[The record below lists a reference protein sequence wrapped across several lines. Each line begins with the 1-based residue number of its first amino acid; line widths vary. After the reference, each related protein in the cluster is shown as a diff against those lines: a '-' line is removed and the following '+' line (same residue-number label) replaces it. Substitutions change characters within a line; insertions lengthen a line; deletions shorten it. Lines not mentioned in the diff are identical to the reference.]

1 MLAMFRSL
9 SEDKCIITEKDKK
22 ATKAQHTCVHWW
34 AQVLKSTTA
43 SLWTHFHSDWSPVT
57 TIEQSYIKTKCLYSF
72 ILLEVPK
79 SADGFTCSWP
89 FEASCFNCKFVVK
102 SCSLSA
108 LLSQPKHLTELN
120 WNPPFQEVFGQLW
133 SLHQI
138 LINNFHSSLSEINIQ
153 KLKLH

>member
-22 ATKAQHTCVHWW
+22 ATKAQHTCVNWW

-72 ILLEVPK
+72 SLLEVPIHMQL
-79 SADGFTCSWP
+79 A
-89 FEASCFNCKFVVK
+89 
-102 SCSLSA
+102 
-108 LLSQPKHLTELN
+108 
-120 WNPPFQEVFGQLW
+120 LW
-133 SLHQI
+133 SFLFQLQI
-138 LINNFHSSLSEINIQ
+138 RCKIL
-153 KLKLH
+153 